1 MKSLRVP
8 IASFLAG
15 ALLMLA
21 MLWMV
26 VGYPEVEHVPVRI
39 HEARLE
45 VFFNQ
50 SDLGPLPTELLDALT
65 GEVVG
70 ISDV

>member
-26 VGYPEVEHVPVRI
+26 VG
-39 HEARLE
+39 
-45 VFFNQ
+45 
-50 SDLGPLPTELLDALT
+50 
-65 GEVVG
+65 